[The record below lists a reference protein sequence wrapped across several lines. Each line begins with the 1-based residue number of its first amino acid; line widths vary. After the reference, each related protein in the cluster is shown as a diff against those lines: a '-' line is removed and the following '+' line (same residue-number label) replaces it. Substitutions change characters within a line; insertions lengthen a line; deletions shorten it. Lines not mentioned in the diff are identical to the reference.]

1 MATEPLP
8 PPDDLVLLRLREIR
22 ALLGEVKEDTAD
34 TRLRVGM
41 LEAGYASVSLR
52 LDRLAA
58 DVDRIKR
65 RLALAEADEV

>member
-1 MATEPLP
+1 MSDPTTEN
-8 PPDDLVLLRLREIR
+8 LVLQRLREIP
-22 ALLGEVKEDTAD
+22 AMLGEVKEDTDD

-65 RLALAEADEV
+65 RMDLVGHEP

>member
-1 MATEPLP
+1 MSDET
-8 PPDDLVLLRLREIR
+8 DNLVLLRLREIR

-41 LEAGYASVSLR
+41 LEAGFASVSLR

-58 DVDRIKR
+58 DVGGSSGGLIWQKP
-65 RLALAEADEV
+65 